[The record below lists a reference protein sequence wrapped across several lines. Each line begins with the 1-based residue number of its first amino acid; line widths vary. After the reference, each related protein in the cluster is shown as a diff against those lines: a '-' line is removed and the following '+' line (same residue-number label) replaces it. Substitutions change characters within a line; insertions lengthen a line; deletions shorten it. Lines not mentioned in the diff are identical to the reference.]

1 MLRRPRGLFQLD
13 DVALAEVGQ
22 RFGIGADGQH
32 ERHIMLLRVLFEA
45 VKEPLRVGEVNL
57 DQLEERVD
65 EDGLD
70 VVVAG
75 EHAAEEAEE
84 HFRAGNA
91 VLFDVDETNR
101 TVHFVHIAVVL
112 VEENDVAGA
121 GLDRVVGHVNQ
132 PLGLAGALLAC
143 DNLNHG

>member
-45 VKEPLRVGEVNL
+45 VEEPLRVGEVNL

-70 VVVAG
+70 VVVG
-75 EHAAEEAEE
+75 C
-84 HFRAGNA
+84 RACRRGSRGTFPRWKRCT
-91 VLFDVDETNR
+91 LR
-101 TVHFVHIAVVL
+101 
-112 VEENDVAGA
+112 
-121 GLDRVVGHVNQ
+121 R
-132 PLGLAGALLAC
+132 
-143 DNLNHG
+143 

>member
-32 ERHIMLLRVLFEA
+32 ERHVMLLRVLFEA
-45 VKEPLRVGEVNL
+45 VEEPLRVGEVNL

-75 EHAAEEAEE
+75 EHTAEEAEE
-84 HFRAGNA
+84 YGYQKH
-91 VLFDVDETNR
+91 TC
-101 TVHFVHIAVVL
+101 IK
-112 VEENDVAGA
+112 
-121 GLDRVVGHVNQ
+121 
-132 PLGLAGALLAC
+132 
-143 DNLNHG
+143 